1 MSSEEIMS
9 ISSIAIALLSAV
21 ATFLI
26 TYFKTRTA
34 SISKKVDT
42 VINDVSNKNMK
53 KYYIVIDNKR
63 YYLSDLVI
71 YKANGGEE
79 NEKTLED

>member
-9 ISSIAIALLSAV
+9 ISSIAIALLSAI
-21 ATFLI
+21 ATFFI
-26 TYFKTRTA
+26 TYFKTRIS

-42 VINDVSNKNMK
+42 VINDVSNTNMK

-71 YKANGGEE
+71 YKATGGEE

>member
-9 ISSIAIALLSAV
+9 ISSIAIALLSAI
-21 ATFLI
+21 ATFFI

-42 VINDVSNKNMK
+42 VINDVSNTNMK

-71 YKANGGEE
+71 YKATGGEE